1 MDSDVLLDC
10 CLAVPS
16 SHSHPGLLR
25 WTQPLH
31 RAGVLEHASGLGSL
45 SCCSASSP
53 CHSGVSGTTS
63 LGGETS
69 HLAPVGSLSCPG
81 RSLCGHPRRRSTP
94 CRLPPRAGSGALCS
108 RPDHRVAR
116 ANGGAGGG
124 PNVLHF
130 AGPAFYGR
138 ARIFGS
144 RLNEE
149 RPFPVLSL
157 RRLLPGKTIATID
170 GKGNLAYNGSQ
181 QKRREARTR
190 ASPKDRTDECST
202 CANENQGA
210 LPCTRYA
217 LVRALAPARPRCL
230 ADPGR
235 PHLDYLLRQPAGVHR
250 SITHCLC
257 WVNVR
262 LPAAYSGKGER
273 DSITFRDTRLAGPG
287 GNLVNR

>member
-1 MDSDVLLDC
+1 MVVKWIRMFYLIVAWLFPVAILIQVFFVGLSLFTGQAYWSTHRDLGHS
-10 CLAVPS
+10 LAVLPLLLVILAYLGRLPS
-16 SHSHPGLLR
+16 
-25 WTQPLH
+25 
-31 RAGVLEHASGLGSL
+31 AEK
-45 SCCSASSP
+45 
-53 CHSGVSGTTS
+53 
-63 LGGETS
+63 
-69 HLAPVGSLSCPG
+69 

-108 RPDHRVAR
+108 RPDHRVAG

-262 LPAAYSGKGER
+262 LPAAYS
-273 DSITFRDTRLAGPG
+273 
-287 GNLVNR
+287 